1 MNKSSL
7 HVSNS
12 KCRLLFIGGKS
23 SINEMNINKSK
34 GNNVSARTLCH
45 YFAVILSMRHDKK
58 NAKHG
63 NNTIIQKPAIK
74 AGLTFGVSIIGARI
88 NMLQPRP
95 GDAPLKVGNNG
106 QDYQVVSY

>member
-34 GNNVSARTLCH
+34 EKQYA
-45 YFAVILSMRHDKK
+45 AVLFL
-58 NAKHG
+58 
-63 NNTIIQKPAIK
+63 TPASLVNK
-74 AGLTFGVSIIGARI
+74 GFS
-88 NMLQPRP
+88 
-95 GDAPLKVGNNG
+95 
-106 QDYQVVSY
+106 S